1 MKQITFT
8 QYIPPN
14 GKQVHNTIERPDDIA
29 EMAEALQKKG
39 FQFSIEILSTGMI
52 AMYCGK
58 PNDDDENIRIC
69 NNGPNVPDVVDELV
83 REAYQS
89 EFLLKG

>member
-14 GKQVHNTIERPDDIA
+14 GKQVPTTIERPDDIS

-58 PNDDDENIRIC
+58 PNDDDENIRLC
-69 NNGPNVPDVVDELV
+69 NNGPNVPDAVDELV
-83 REAYQS
+83 RGSYQL
-89 EFLLKG
+89 EIANKG